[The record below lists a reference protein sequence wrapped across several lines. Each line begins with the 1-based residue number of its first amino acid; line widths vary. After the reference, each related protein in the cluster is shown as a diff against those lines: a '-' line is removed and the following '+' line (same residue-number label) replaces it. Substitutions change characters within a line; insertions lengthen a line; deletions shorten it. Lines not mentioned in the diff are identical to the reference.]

1 MNSRFLYAL
10 LLILASLVLVAPQVA
25 VADKCAEHVPT
36 TCIGCHNTDE
46 ICVKLGNSEKE
57 WKAIIL
63 WMIDNGAELEDEEVE
78 PLVKCFSTPSAGA
91 KVACNK

>member
-1 MNSRFLYAL
+1 MTRRFRFVL
-10 LLILASLVLVAPQVA
+10 LLILVNLVFLAPGLA

-46 ICVKLGNSEKE
+46 ICVRLGNSEKE

-63 WMIDNGAELEDEEVE
+63 WMIDNGAELEDDEVE

-91 KVACNK
+91 KSACNK